1 MRTVTIEKDGNNY
14 TVNPNATSGGGI
26 TSIDDTITT
35 FGPQDGFEVLL
46 AVDSE
51 RNIITDINELPNA
64 SMILNVSSG
73 GGSARACYRIDDSTI
88 WNEDAEYSLGYVDD
102 CTFTLSNGTL
112 TITWNSYSEVFEN
125 IIVQQTPL
133 GYISVGNVGS

>member
-1 MRTVTIEKDGNNY
+1 MRTVTIEKDGTNY

-88 WNEDAEYSLGYVDD
+88 WNEDVEYSLGYVDD
-102 CTFTLSNGTL
+102 CTFILSNGDL
-112 TITWNSYSEVFEN
+112 VVDWNYSNVTYEN
-125 IIVQQTPL
+125 ITAQQTPL
-133 GYISVGNVGS
+133 SYISVGNVGS